1 MASSLSNLVEVLGSK
16 GVKVGIHKIKW
27 KDCGCFLEC
36 GNVKDSWIKL
46 KCLSF
51 NKDFSKRDD
60 KELKHKFKNTFK
72 FSKNDINNFILLL
85 RKGFILMN
93 IWMIGKSLI

>member
-1 MASSLSNLVEVLGSK
+1 MASSLSNLVDDLE
-16 GVKVGIHKIKW
+16 VGIHKIKW
-27 KDCGCFLEC
+27 KDCRCFLEC
-36 GNVKDSWIKL
+36 GSVKDSWIKL

-51 NKDFSKRDD
+51 NKDFSKRHD
-60 KELKHKFKNTFK
+60 KELKQKFKNTFK

-85 RKGFILMN
+85 TKGFILMN